1 MPLHSANSSII
12 CVILSRTQLCLRNTN
27 TKTGNMDGMAKPGK
41 ETQLSKEAV
50 KNQTKESAVSKFQR
64 KSAKIVYLLLH
75 FNLKSKFTVK

>member
-12 CVILSRTQLCLRNTN
+12 CVILSRTQLCLRNTS
-27 TKTGNMDGMAKPGK
+27 TKTGNMDGMAKPNLLRN
-41 ETQLSKEAV
+41 TEAV

>member
-1 MPLHSANSSII
+1 
-12 CVILSRTQLCLRNTN
+12 
-27 TKTGNMDGMAKPGK
+27 MDGMAKPNLLRN
-41 ETQLSKEAV
+41 TEAV